1 MDRRE
6 NNRMLR
12 RCPLAIAQQLVYY
25 AVAVSTAVRNR
36 VTKTMSIAL
45 PAVEKQLRQK
55 KSNFQAQLHLPALD
69 LVWANLKVQLHLPAL
84 GLFWANLKVQHH
96 LPLLD
101 LAWTRLR
108 VKLRNLT
115 TDILFLKLCIGYQ

>member
-1 MDRRE
+1 
-6 NNRMLR
+6 
-12 RCPLAIAQQLVYY
+12 
-25 AVAVSTAVRNR
+25 
-36 VTKTMSIAL
+36 MSIAL

-69 LVWANLKVQLHLPAL
+69 
-84 GLFWANLKVQHH
+84 LFWANLKVQHH

-115 TDILFLKLCIGYQ
+115 TSILFLKLCIGYQ